1 MCRCQ
6 DREQD
11 TGGREE
17 GPASLLP
24 GPWDRRAEGQRES
37 QEELAVC
44 KQINQ
49 QINFSDAQLVVLSN
63 PAVLPVCRFHF
74 TAGLGKQG
82 SASVPGPAKEQSLG
96 AGERRAEARAG
107 GQAGRGRIYGRGVEE
122 GKSPPRVCVGPLVC
136 ASVPVLCV
144 CASVSVCLCRCN
156 CVSVYM
162 CVHGWVGEMG
172 RE

>member
-11 TGGREE
+11 TGGWEE

-63 PAVLPVCRFHF
+63 PAVLPVCWFHF
-74 TAGLGKQG
+74 AAGLGEQG
-82 SASVPGPAKEQSLG
+82 SASVPGPARAQSSG
-96 AGERRAEARAG
+96 AGERRARGLESAERKQEQKARRAG
-107 GQAGRGRIYGRGVEE
+107 GAFTAGASKRGRAR
-122 GKSPPRVCVGPLVC
+122 RACVRL
-136 ASVPVLCV
+136 
-144 CASVSVCLCRCN
+144 
-156 CVSVYM
+156 
-162 CVHGWVGEMG
+162 H
-172 RE
+172 

>member
-74 TAGLGKQG
+74 AAGLGEQG
-82 SASVPGPAKEQSLG
+82 SASVPGPARAQSSG
-96 AGERRAEARAG
+96 AGERRAEASAG
-107 GQAGRGRIYGRGVEE
+107 GQAGRRRVYGRASKRGRAL
-122 GKSPPRVCVGPLVC
+122 RVC
-136 ASVPVLCV
+136 A
-144 CASVSVCLCRCN
+144 
-156 CVSVYM
+156 
-162 CVHGWVGEMG
+162 CVH
-172 RE
+172 

>member
-107 GQAGRGRIYGRGVEE
+107 GQAGRGRRRGEE
-122 GKSPPRVCVGPLVC
+122 PAACVRGSTSVCIGIC
-136 ASVPVLCV
+136 SVCV
-144 CASVSVCLCRCN
+144 CASVSVCLRRCN
-156 CVSVYM
+156 CVSVYV
-162 CVHGWVGEMG
+162 CAWVGG
-172 RE
+172 